1 MNKQDENKLVMMKA
15 LLSFLKLNRAIWENS
30 VSFTAAV
37 QELEN
42 LILGI
47 ESIRQ
52 STDVDQSG
60 QVAEKRTLKANL
72 VNKDF
77 EIVSQIY
84 AMACK
89 TKNQVLQGRIGF
101 SKSDLEGQRDGELV
115 STTNMIIEL
124 ASAILEDLVTY
135 DVTAAELEAL
145 GEIKLRYED
154 SLSAPRLSVTERKA
168 NNKKLKELMGSSNTL
183 LNDQLKRLVV
193 RYQSTNPDFYNRY
206 LATSKVVDYGLRHEK
221 PENPEDPA
229 TPTESAKQLIGQ
241 S

>member
-47 ESIRQ
+47 ESLRQ

-60 QVAEKRTLKANL
+60 QVAEKKTLKANL
-72 VNKDF
+72 VDTNF
-77 EIVSQIY
+77 EIISQIY

-89 TKNQVLQGRIGF
+89 TKDQVLQRKIGF

-115 STTNMIIEL
+115 STTNMVIEL
-124 ASAILEDLVTY
+124 AGSILESLVTY
-135 DVTAAELEAL
+135 EITPAELVLL
-145 GEIKLRYED
+145 GEIKERYEN
-154 SLSAPRLSVTERKA
+154 SLSAPRLSVTDRKA
-168 NNKKLKELMGSSNTL
+168 NNKKLKELMSNSKSV
-183 LNDQLKRLVV
+183 LNDQLKRLMV
-193 RYQSTNPDFYNRY
+193 RYKSTNPDFYNRFM
-206 LATSKVVDYGLRHEK
+206 AISKVVDYGLRHDK
-221 PENPEDPA
+221 PDNPDGPA
-229 TPTESAKQLIGQ
+229 QPE
-241 S
+241 

>member
-15 LLSFLKLNRAIWENS
+15 LLSLLKLNRAIWEGS
-30 VSFTAAV
+30 APFAAAV
-37 QELEN
+37 EDLEN

-47 ESIRQ
+47 ESLRQ

-72 VNKDF
+72 VNKNF
-77 EIVSQIY
+77 EIISQIY

-89 TKNQVLQGRIGF
+89 TKNQVLQARIGF
-101 SKSDLEGQRDGELV
+101 SKSELEGQRDGELV
-115 STTNMIIEL
+115 STTNMVLEL
-124 ASAILEDLVTY
+124 ASSILDDLVTY

-145 GEIKLRYED
+145 GEIKVRYEN
-154 SLSAPRLSVTERKA
+154 SLSVPRLSVTDRKA
-168 NNKKLKELMGSSNTL
+168 NNAKLKELMGNSKTV
-183 LNDQLKRLVV
+183 LNDQLKRLMV

-206 LATSKVVDYGLRHEK
+206 LATSKVVDYGLRHDK
-221 PENPEDPA
+221 PENPDGPA
-229 TPTESAKQLIGQ
+229 TPAEPVKQLIGQ

>member
-30 VSFTAAV
+30 VSFTEAV

-42 LILGI
+42 VILGI

-77 EIVSQIY
+77 EIVSQIF

-89 TKNQVLQGRIGF
+89 TKNQVLQGKIGF
-101 SKSDLEGQRDGELV
+101 TKSDLEGQRDGELV

-135 DVTAAELEAL
+135 DVTAAELKL
-145 GEIKLRYED
+145 LMEIKEKYEN

-168 NNKKLKELMGSSNTL
+168 NNKKLKELMSSSNTL

-229 TPTESAKQLIGQ
+229 TPAEPVKQLIGQ